1 VVFLGTG
8 RRRLELRNESTQ
20 ERRMPMREVARTPR
34 GYKPSYKKKTISTD
48 PYLPRGGTGKAAVC
62 EVCRAVYMN
71 KRWYGDGDAY
81 DAAVKLPTTMKVVC
95 PACLKI
101 RDNFPGGIVTLKGD
115 YVLTHKQ
122 DIMNLIKNEEERARG
137 FNPLERVMSVK
148 ENGYGNIVIA
158 TTNEKLAQ
166 RLGRAIKKAFHGEVA
181 YHWSHDNKLARV
193 DWVRGA

>member
-1 VVFLGTG
+1 MKMVGKV
-8 RRRLELRNESTQ
+8 
-20 ERRMPMREVARTPR
+20 ERS
-34 GYKPSYKKKTISTD
+34 YKQTYKKKTSTPD
-48 PYLPRGGTGKAAVC
+48 PYLPRGASRKVSVC
-62 EVCRAVYMN
+62 EGCRSVYQN
-71 KRWYGDGDAY
+71 KRWYAGADRYENAMRAPGTA
-81 DAAVKLPTTMKVVC
+81 TIVC

-115 YVLTHKQ
+115 YVLPHKQ
-122 DIMNLIKNEEERARG
+122 DLLNLVKNEEARARG

-148 ENGYGNIVIA
+148 ENGFGSIVIS

-193 DWVRGA
+193 DWVREAA

>member
-1 VVFLGTG
+1 MKMIGKK
-8 RRRLELRNESTQ
+8 
-20 ERRMPMREVARTPR
+20 ERS
-34 GYKPSYKKKTISTD
+34 YKETYKKKSSSAD
-48 PYLPRGGTGKAAVC
+48 PYLPKGPSRKISVCGGC
-62 EVCRAVYMN
+62 HAVYKN
-71 KRWYGDGDAY
+71 KRWYGESALY
-81 DAAVKLPTTMKVVC
+81 DAVVKISGTAATVC

-115 YVLTHKQ
+115 YVLPHKQ
-122 DIMNLIKNEEERARG
+122 DLMNLIKNEEARARG

-148 ENGYGNIVIA
+148 ENGFGSIIIS

-193 DWVRGA
+193 DWERE